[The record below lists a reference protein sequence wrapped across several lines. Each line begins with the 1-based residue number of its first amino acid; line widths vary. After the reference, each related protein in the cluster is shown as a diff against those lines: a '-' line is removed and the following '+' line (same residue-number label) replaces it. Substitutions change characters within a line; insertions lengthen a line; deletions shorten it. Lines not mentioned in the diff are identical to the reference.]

1 VAGPEDFRTQFAQRA
16 ITIAEAF
23 GGQVGAVPVEGP
35 ISYRCEMVVPEGLST
50 GGGARSVQH
59 LRLVPIAASGSAIV
73 IGSCDQIEMT
83 AILRTWELLNEQYMQ
98 RYKGAKLPVDA
109 VEYGKLLE
117 RIDAFFRE
125 RTMRVDKLDIDR
137 APGGAPVAPVAERS
151 RRPSPPAASSGVP
164 SIPWIV
170 ALVILGAAIGSA
182 LTIALR

>member
-1 VAGPEDFRTQFAQRA
+1 MAGPEDFRTQFAQRA

-23 GGQVGAVPVEGP
+23 GGQVGTVPVEGP

-59 LRLVPIAASGSAIV
+59 LRLVPIAGGGSAIV

-83 AILRTWELLNEQYMQ
+83 AILRTWELLNEQYVQ

-117 RIDAFFRE
+117 RVEAFFRE
-125 RTMRVDKLDIDR
+125 RTLRVDKLDIDR
-137 APGGAPVAPVAERS
+137 TAT
-151 RRPSPPAASSGVP
+151 AASAEKSRAPAPRPPGAVP
-164 SIPWIV
+164 SLPWIV
-170 ALVILGAAIGSA
+170 ALVILGAALGSA